1 MVIIEIL
8 INKIED
14 PDGKGLVFIK
24 RIRAKIPTILYTF
37 DPKIV
42 PTARLDCFLKA
53 ATIPVASSGRD
64 VPKATKVKPMI
75 VSEILKEIA
84 SCCDPMIKYFDPK

>member
-1 MVIIEIL
+1 MILVI
-8 INKIED
+8 KISE
-14 PDGKGLVFIK
+14 PIGNCSGFIK
-24 RIRAKIPTILYTF
+24 RISAKMPTILYTF

-53 ATIPVASSGRD
+53 ATMPVASSGRD
-64 VPKATKVKPMI
+64 VPKATKVKPII

-84 SCCDPMIKYFDPK
+84 SFWDPMIKYFDPK

>member
-1 MVIIEIL
+1 M
-8 INKIED
+8 
-14 PDGKGLVFIK
+14 
-24 RIRAKIPTILYTF
+24 
-37 DPKIV
+37 

-53 ATIPVASSGRD
+53 ATMPVASSGRD
-64 VPKATKVKPMI
+64 VPKATKVKPII

>member
-1 MVIIEIL
+1 MILVI
-8 INKIED
+8 KISE
-14 PDGKGLVFIK
+14 PTGNCSGFIK
-24 RIRAKIPTILYTF
+24 RISAKIPTILYTF

-53 ATIPVASSGRD
+53 AEMPVASSGRD
-64 VPKATKVKPMI
+64 VPKATKVKPTM

-84 SCCDPMIKYFDPK
+84 SCCDPIIKYFDPK

>member
-1 MVIIEIL
+1 MILVI
-8 INKIED
+8 KISE
-14 PDGKGLVFIK
+14 PIGNCFGFIK
-24 RIRAKIPTILYTF
+24 RIREKIPTILYTF

-53 ATIPVASSGRD
+53 AAMPVASSGRD
-64 VPKATKVKPMI
+64 VPNATKVKPII

-84 SCCDPMIKYFDPK
+84 SCWDPMIKYFDPK

>member
-1 MVIIEIL
+1 MILVI
-8 INKIED
+8 KISE
-14 PDGKGLVFIK
+14 PIGNCFGFIK

-53 ATIPVASSGRD
+53 AAMPVASSGRD
-64 VPKATKVKPMI
+64 VPKATKVKPTI

>member
-1 MVIIEIL
+1 MILVI
-8 INKIED
+8 KISE
-14 PDGKGLVFIK
+14 PIGNCSCFIK

-37 DPKIV
+37 EPKIV

-53 ATIPVASSGRD
+53 AAMPVASSGRD
-64 VPKATKVKPMI
+64 VPKATKVKPTM